1 MAGIEGW
8 YSNNPNVKMITNL
21 DDIGQPYSCTQWG
34 NEHEEYGVTP
44 LMTDDGN
51 QDVIWG
57 WFNTGSAFPSTVYID
72 HTMTVYH
79 KANNP
84 NATIAMST
92 IDGMLSQCGDL
103 CVLAP
108 PTALFEYAIDG
119 STVSFIDLSELIND
133 GWIISSWSWDFGDG
147 NTSHHTNPT
156 HTYTEDGTYSVSLS
170 ITTDSGFESDAYVDN
185 IVIGTLH
192 SDNNQLPNEIEIN
205 QNYPNPF
212 NPSTKIDYFVPN
224 SGLVYINLY
233 DIYGNMINQISN
245 NYKASGHHSVIWN
258 PENLSSGV
266 YFINITQNQLS
277 EKIKVMYTK

>member
-8 YSNNPNVKMITNL
+8 YSDNPNVKIITNL

-34 NEHEEYGVTP
+34 NEHEDYGVTP

-84 NATIAMST
+84 NPTIAMST

-103 CVLAP
+103 CVLGA
-108 PTALFEYAIDG
+108 PTALFEYSIDG
-119 STVSFIDLSELIND
+119 STVSFTDLSEFIND

-147 NTSHHTNPT
+147 SISNHPSPN
-156 HTYTEDGTYSVSLS
+156 HTYTEDGTYSVSLT

-185 IVIGTLH
+185 IIISTLY
-192 SDNNQLPNEIEIN
+192 SDNKQLPNEIEIN

-224 SGLVYINLY
+224 SDLVYINVY
-233 DIYGNMINQISN
+233 DIYGNMINEISN
-245 NYKASGHHSVIWN
+245 SYKISGHHSIIWN

-277 EKIKVMYTK
+277 NQIKMMYTK